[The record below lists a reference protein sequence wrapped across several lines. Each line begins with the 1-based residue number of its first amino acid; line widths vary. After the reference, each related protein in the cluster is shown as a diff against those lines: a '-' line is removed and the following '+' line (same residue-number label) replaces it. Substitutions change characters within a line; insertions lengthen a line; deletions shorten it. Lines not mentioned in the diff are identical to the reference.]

1 MSKLQRT
8 AKQFQDGW
16 ISFLRV
22 LARNSKI
29 KFVIR
34 PNVRP
39 CTDGKVAY
47 LPSLPANLTEE
58 DLILFKRWGYH
69 EVGHIMHSDVPFF
82 QEFSM
87 EHGAF
92 AGLLLNA
99 VDDVYM
105 EYAQTRSSR
114 RSERFFRQGAA
125 IMFDRGMFRDGSQS
139 PQEAFASYTLC
150 FLRSRR
156 WSEYQQPLAAVRKNF
171 DAHFG
176 EHADQVRENLETILL
191 AEYPS
196 VRSTQD
202 AGDLT
207 LRLIEMLKQQR
218 DQQDEQP
225 QEEPEDDNSE
235 GDEGDDQD
243 DQQSSQGD
251 DESNQEDDQTSDNGQ
266 GQGQKDDQEPTNGDT
281 GGQGSDDGKAEGE
294 SDSKADG
301 QGAPSEDDADANNQS
316 ENAQGDSQG
325 QNGVDLAELIEQML
339 SSNGG
344 DDSEV
349 LDMDKVIQQLA
360 TSIQNGTNPDYQDAA
375 PVPAFEVEPSDVE
388 NQPSLGAGT
397 VKDLVEGMLVCP
409 ADKEHARELAD
420 ALDRKVNVLAT
431 KLQAYL
437 LNREEADVYSTR
449 RGSLGQSHLYRA
461 GMGDSRIFERKEET
475 VLPTA
480 AVSVLADLSSST
492 SWVDPSVLATLAK
505 AKAKAIA
512 AGEAIN
518 EKEYEV
524 QTVAKSIQQSLLI
537 MEKVFHRI
545 DTPREFLGFA
555 PKTGH
560 LNTVVR
566 TFGDSHQNAVDRI
579 GGLDSITGGNHT
591 PIGEA
596 VFQAAQRLASH
607 PAQRKLMFV
616 LTDGAPSCATLATE
630 QTALAV
636 DAGIK
641 VVYLLI
647 GNEVRKDWLEE
658 AGIPYAVA
666 ATADDVGPALLEQA
680 KQLLM

>member
-266 GQGQKDDQEPTNGDT
+266 GQGQKVDQEPTNGDT
-281 GGQGSDDGKAEGE
+281 GGQGSDDGKAEDE

-301 QGAPSEDDADANNQS
+301 QGAPGEDDADANNQS

-375 PVPAFEVEPSDVE
+375 PVPARS
-388 NQPSLGAGT
+388 
-397 VKDLVEGMLVCP
+397 
-409 ADKEHARELAD
+409 
-420 ALDRKVNVLAT
+420 
-431 KLQAYL
+431 
-437 LNREEADVYSTR
+437 
-449 RGSLGQSHLYRA
+449 
-461 GMGDSRIFERKEET
+461 
-475 VLPTA
+475 
-480 AVSVLADLSSST
+480 
-492 SWVDPSVLATLAK
+492 
-505 AKAKAIA
+505 
-512 AGEAIN
+512 
-518 EKEYEV
+518 
-524 QTVAKSIQQSLLI
+524 
-537 MEKVFHRI
+537 
-545 DTPREFLGFA
+545 
-555 PKTGH
+555 
-560 LNTVVR
+560 
-566 TFGDSHQNAVDRI
+566 
-579 GGLDSITGGNHT
+579 
-591 PIGEA
+591 
-596 VFQAAQRLASH
+596 
-607 PAQRKLMFV
+607 
-616 LTDGAPSCATLATE
+616 
-630 QTALAV
+630 
-636 DAGIK
+636 
-641 VVYLLI
+641 
-647 GNEVRKDWLEE
+647 
-658 AGIPYAVA
+658 
-666 ATADDVGPALLEQA
+666 
-680 KQLLM
+680 